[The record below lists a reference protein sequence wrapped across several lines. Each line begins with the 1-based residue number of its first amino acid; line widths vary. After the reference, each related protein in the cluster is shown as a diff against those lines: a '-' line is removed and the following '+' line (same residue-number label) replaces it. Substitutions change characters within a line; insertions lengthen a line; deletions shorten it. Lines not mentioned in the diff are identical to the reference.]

1 MATIIDNSTEKM
13 LTRTLIAGVDSGEYD
28 IDDSMKEL
36 ENLCEAGDLQVVCQV
51 VQKKDNPENKYYLGE
66 GKMAE
71 VKELCHNNQVE
82 LCVFDCEL
90 TGSQIKN
97 ISDFLEIEVIDRTML
112 ILEIFSKR
120 ATTAEGKLQTE
131 LALLKYQL
139 PRLSGMGAS
148 LSRQGG
154 GGAGGGGAR
163 RGAGESKLEYDR
175 RHINQRITLIKEKL
189 EQVEKRRDLL
199 SEKRKKNDV
208 PVVALTGYT
217 NVGKSSLLNALLGE
231 ERAIVTPIPGTT
243 RDMVQGD
250 LILGGSVIHLTDTAG
265 LHATDDP
272 VEQLGVARARR
283 AMEDA
288 DLVLAVFDQ
297 SRPLDADDRA
307 LLAEL
312 QGRNVLIV
320 LNKADLAPVLSAA
333 DVTARFDAPVLTVSA
348 ADEATLAPLKA
359 FLAEQA
365 AVSDN
370 LALTQPR
377 HVEAA
382 RRAARHL
389 RQAAETARALS
400 VDMASIDLQSAQ
412 LALAEITGDEV
423 EERLLD
429 RVFGMFC
436 VGK

>member
-1 MATIIDNSTEKM
+1 MANIIDNSTEKM

-189 EQVEKRRDLL
+189 EQVEKRRDIL

-217 NVGKSSLLNALLGE
+217 NVGKSSLLNKITNSEIFEKDMLFATLDPTARKFVLPSGQN
-231 ERAIVTPIPGTT
+231 AILV
-243 RDMVQGD
+243 
-250 LILGGSVIHLTDTAG
+250 DTVG
-265 LHATDDP
+265 FVSRLPHKL
-272 VEQLGVARARR
+272 VEAFKSTLKQAKY
-283 AMEDA
+283 A
-288 DLVLAVFDQ
+288 D
-297 SRPLDADDRA
+297 
-307 LLAEL
+307 
-312 QGRNVLIV
+312 IV
-320 LNKADLAPVLSAA
+320 LNVCDISSEDRDNQLEITRGVL
-333 DVTARFDAPVLTVSA
+333 DEIGVDKENIITVYNKCDKEHQPFLMENGVRVSA
-348 ADEATLAPLKA
+348 KSGFGLETLLEKIDEKLSDRMEQLDILLPYSQTGLVNTIRENGVVHSEEYT
-359 FLAEQA
+359 AEGV
-365 AVSDN
+365 AVKGI
-370 LALTQPR
+370 
-377 HVEAA
+377 
-382 RRAARHL
+382 
-389 RQAAETARALS
+389 
-400 VDMASIDLQSAQ
+400 VDKKFAYLYKDY
-412 LALAEITGDEV
+412 EI
-423 EERLLD
+423 
-429 RVFGMFC
+429 
-436 VGK
+436 

>member
-1 MATIIDNSTEKM
+1 MAHIIDNSTEKM

-189 EQVEKRRDLL
+189 EQVEKRRDIL

-217 NVGKSSLLNALLGE
+217 NVGKSSLLNKITNSEIFEKDMLFATLDPTARKFVLPSGQN
-231 ERAIVTPIPGTT
+231 AILV
-243 RDMVQGD
+243 
-250 LILGGSVIHLTDTAG
+250 DTVG
-265 LHATDDP
+265 FVSRLPHKL
-272 VEQLGVARARR
+272 VEAFKSTLKQAKY
-283 AMEDA
+283 A
-288 DLVLAVFDQ
+288 D
-297 SRPLDADDRA
+297 
-307 LLAEL
+307 
-312 QGRNVLIV
+312 IV
-320 LNKADLAPVLSAA
+320 LNVCDISSEDRDNQLEITRGVL
-333 DVTARFDAPVLTVSA
+333 DEIGVDKENIITVYNKCDKEHQPFLMENGVRVSA
-348 ADEATLAPLKA
+348 KSGFGLETLLEKIDEKLSDRMEQLDILLPYSQTGLVNTIRENGVVHSEEYT
-359 FLAEQA
+359 AEGV
-365 AVSDN
+365 AVKGI
-370 LALTQPR
+370 
-377 HVEAA
+377 
-382 RRAARHL
+382 
-389 RQAAETARALS
+389 
-400 VDMASIDLQSAQ
+400 VDKKFAYLYKDY
-412 LALAEITGDEV
+412 EI
-423 EERLLD
+423 
-429 RVFGMFC
+429 
-436 VGK
+436 

>member
-13 LTRTLIAGVDSGEYD
+13 LTRTLIAGVDCGEYD

-36 ENLCEAGDLQVVCQV
+36 ENLCEAGELDVVCQV
-51 VQKKDNPENKYYLGE
+51 VQKKDNPEKKYYFGE

-71 VKELCHNNQVE
+71 IKDLCHFNEVE
-82 LCVFDCEL
+82 LVVVDCEL

-189 EQVEKRRDLL
+189 EQVEKRRDIL
-199 SEKRKKNDV
+199 SEKRKKNDI

-217 NVGKSSLLNALLGE
+217 NVGKSSLLNKITNSEIFEKDMLFATLDPTARKFVLPSGQN
-231 ERAIVTPIPGTT
+231 AILV
-243 RDMVQGD
+243 
-250 LILGGSVIHLTDTAG
+250 DTVG
-265 LHATDDP
+265 FVSRLPHKL
-272 VEQLGVARARR
+272 VEAFKSTLKQAKY
-283 AMEDA
+283 A
-288 DLVLAVFDQ
+288 D
-297 SRPLDADDRA
+297 
-307 LLAEL
+307 
-312 QGRNVLIV
+312 IV
-320 LNKADLAPVLSAA
+320 LNVCDISSEDRDTQLEITRGVL
-333 DVTARFDAPVLTVSA
+333 DEIGVEKENIITVYNKCDKEHEPFLMENGVRVSA
-348 ADEATLAPLKA
+348 KSGFGLETLLEKIDEKLSDRMQMLDILLPYSQTALINTIRENGVVHSEEYT
-359 FLAEQA
+359 AEGIK
-365 AVSDN
+365 VKGI
-370 LALTQPR
+370 
-377 HVEAA
+377 
-382 RRAARHL
+382 
-389 RQAAETARALS
+389 
-400 VDMASIDLQSAQ
+400 VDKKFAYLYKNY
-412 LALAEITGDEV
+412 EI
-423 EERLLD
+423 
-429 RVFGMFC
+429 
-436 VGK
+436 

>member
-51 VQKKDNPENKYYLGE
+51 VQRKDNPENKYYLGE

-217 NVGKSSLLNALLGE
+217 NVGKSSLLNKITNSEIFEKDMLFATLDPTARKFVLPSGQN
-231 ERAIVTPIPGTT
+231 AILV
-243 RDMVQGD
+243 
-250 LILGGSVIHLTDTAG
+250 DTVG
-265 LHATDDP
+265 FVSRLPHKL
-272 VEQLGVARARR
+272 VEAFKSTLKQAKY
-283 AMEDA
+283 A
-288 DLVLAVFDQ
+288 D
-297 SRPLDADDRA
+297 
-307 LLAEL
+307 
-312 QGRNVLIV
+312 IV
-320 LNKADLAPVLSAA
+320 LNVCDISSEDRDNQLEITRGVL
-333 DVTARFDAPVLTVSA
+333 DEIGVDKDNIITVYNKCDKEHQPFLMENGVRVSA
-348 ADEATLAPLKA
+348 KSGFGLETLLEKIDEKLSDRMEQLDILLPYSQTGLVNTIRENGVVHSEEYTADGI
-359 FLAEQA
+359 
-365 AVSDN
+365 AVKGI
-370 LALTQPR
+370 
-377 HVEAA
+377 
-382 RRAARHL
+382 
-389 RQAAETARALS
+389 
-400 VDMASIDLQSAQ
+400 VDKKIAYLYKDYKI
-412 LALAEITGDEV
+412 
-423 EERLLD
+423 
-429 RVFGMFC
+429 
-436 VGK
+436 